1 MDKRKENDQEMKGKG
16 SVDTLRAV
24 GIIAEYN
31 PFHNGHKY
39 HLQQSMEKTGADVS
53 VAVISGNFT
62 QRGELAVLD
71 KWTRAE
77 MAVRNGV
84 DLVVEMPVL
93 FACNN
98 AGYFARGGVEI
109 LENLGAEWISF
120 GSESGNI
127 DRLLEIS
134 QAMKSHADEL
144 NSYAGKA
151 VKEGLSYP
159 RARQEALIKVLSE
172 TCSMGGT
179 SKDPSEWRLQEDRDE
194 LEEILI
200 HPNNLLALEYLKTMR
215 TAEPIT
221 VRRQGSGYYEL
232 EPKGSMASATGI
244 RKMLAQGEDISRL
257 VPDITRE
264 ILMKHRRNLG
274 DEEKLFTLLAGRILM
289 SQPRELNHIFGAE
302 EGLGNKMKNN
312 IRYWKSYEDILEG
325 LKSKRYT
332 RTRIGRL
339 LAMTLMG
346 TGRTDVKQAQN
357 YIRVLAFDEKGGR
370 YLKQVK
376 KSNRCMLPVLTNLNK
391 ELTVFPELERTIA
404 KDILASDL
412 YNLAC
417 GKDLYE
423 NSDYVKMPVRIV

>member
-1 MDKRKENDQEMKGKG
+1 MDERKENNQEMKGKG

-62 QRGELAVLD
+62 QRGELAALD

-84 DLVVEMPVL
+84 DLVVEMPFL

-109 LENLGAEWISF
+109 LENLGVEWISF

-179 SKDPSEWRLQEDRDE
+179 SKDPSERGLQEDRDE

-200 HPNNLLALEYLKTMR
+200 HPNNLLALEYLKTMK

-264 ILMKHRRNLG
+264 ILMEHRKNLG

-289 SQPRELNHIFGAE
+289 SQPRELNHI
-302 EGLGNKMKNN
+302 
-312 IRYWKSYEDILEG
+312 
-325 LKSKRYT
+325 
-332 RTRIGRL
+332 
-339 LAMTLMG
+339 
-346 TGRTDVKQAQN
+346 
-357 YIRVLAFDEKGGR
+357 
-370 YLKQVK
+370 
-376 KSNRCMLPVLTNLNK
+376 
-391 ELTVFPELERTIA
+391 LER
-404 KDILASDL
+404 K
-412 YNLAC
+412 
-417 GKDLYE
+417 K
-423 NSDYVKMPVRIV
+423 V